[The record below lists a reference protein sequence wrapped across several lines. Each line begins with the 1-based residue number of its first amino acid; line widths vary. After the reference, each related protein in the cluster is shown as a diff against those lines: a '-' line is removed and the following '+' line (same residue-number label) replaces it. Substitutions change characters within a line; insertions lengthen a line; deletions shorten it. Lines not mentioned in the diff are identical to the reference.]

1 MPQQRRFS
9 GWALTRLAVV
19 VLGLLFAIR
28 FVITPG
34 AEESIRAVV
43 RLTAQTSV
51 VLFSFVFAASSLRVV
66 WRSEFSGWLLRN
78 RRYLGVAFAFSHAIH
93 LIALIALARVSA
105 EFAASVSPVTLIFG
119 GLGFAFIAALA
130 ATSNDRAVRSM
141 GLPNWRR
148 LHKTGVYYLW
158 FIFFQSY
165 LPRALSSPVYWIP
178 TGLLLVAL
186 GLRIYAWQRSRA
198 RVAAPA

>member
-1 MPQQRRFS
+1 MQPQRFS
-9 GWALTRLAVV
+9 GWSLTRLVV
-19 VLGLLFAIR
+19 TVLGLLFAAR
-28 FVITPG
+28 YVATPG
-34 AEESIRAVV
+34 AEESVRAVV

-51 VLFSFVFAASSLRVV
+51 LIFCFVFAASSLRAV

-78 RRYLGVAFAFSHAIH
+78 RRYLGVAFAFSHAVH
-93 LIALIALARVSA
+93 LVALIALAQVSA

-130 ATSNDRAVRSM
+130 ATSNDRAVQTL
-141 GLPNWRR
+141 GLANWRR

-186 GLRIYAWQRSRA
+186 GVRFYVWQRSRS
-198 RVAAPA
+198 RVPAPA